1 MNDINISRPGGARI
15 TDQEARDDLAGW
27 LFHHLRKQ
35 RRAATTYATF
45 TDTNKQQEEDR

>member
-1 MNDINISRPGGARI
+1 MSNSNISRPGGARI

-45 TDTNKQQEEDR
+45 TDAHEQQEEDR

>member
-1 MNDINISRPGGARI
+1 MNNSNISRPGGARI

-45 TDTNKQQEEDR
+45 TDAHEQQEEDR